1 MPPLDP
7 PPALPPAEV
16 ATDGAAGSRR
26 VQDRS
31 QRTVRHL
38 LVVVVLLLGAL
49 AAPRAAAEPTAPLWQ
64 WPLAPP
70 HRVVRAFEAPPTPY
84 AAGHRGVDLVGGGT
98 EVRAVDDGVV
108 RFSGVVAGRGTVSIL
123 HAGGLVSTYEPVA
136 GSVAA
141 GQTVATGTLIGTLEA
156 SGASHC
162 GTTVCLH
169 LGARRGETYVD
180 PMLLLGAHGP
190 SVLLPL
196 EGAAGGGD
204 DDVARGRHGAA
215 GPSAPEGI
223 VGIGSAGMTQEIVGT
238 GVAARSRAGVGLLD
252 GLAQTGG

>member
-1 MPPLDP
+1 
-7 PPALPPAEV
+7 
-16 ATDGAAGSRR
+16 
-26 VQDRS
+26 
-31 QRTVRHL
+31 
-38 LVVVVLLLGAL
+38 VVVVLLLGVL
-49 AAPRAAAEPTAPLWQ
+49 AAPRAAAEPPAPRWQ

-84 AAGHRGVDLVGGGT
+84 AAGHRGVDLVGGGM

-108 RFSGVVAGRGTVSIL
+108 RFSGIVAGRGTVSIL
-123 HAGGLVSTYEPVA
+123 HAGGLVSTYEPVV
-136 GSVAA
+136 GSVTA
-141 GQTVATGTLIGTLEA
+141 GRTVATGTAIGTLEA

-196 EGAAGGGD
+196 EGAAPRAAGGRSD
-204 DDVARGRHGAA
+204 AVARGSRGAA

-223 VGIGSAGMTQEIVGT
+223 VGIGSAGMTRQIVGT
-238 GVAARSRAGVGLLD
+238 GVAAPSGARVSLLD
-252 GLAQTGG
+252 GLAQTGS